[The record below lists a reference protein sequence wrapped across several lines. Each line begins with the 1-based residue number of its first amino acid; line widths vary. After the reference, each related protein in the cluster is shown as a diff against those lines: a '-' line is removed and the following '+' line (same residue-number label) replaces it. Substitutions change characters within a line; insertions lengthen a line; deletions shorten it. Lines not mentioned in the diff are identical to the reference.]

1 MPTRQAGEVL
11 GAEVKGPARRNIE
24 NIMPTINPPPGFD
37 HDAVSERYIVLAK
50 IGSGGMGE
58 TVRAW
63 DQRDGRLVAIKMP
76 KAALVQNPGFIER
89 FDREARMLQRV
100 VHPSIVPI
108 TDIGTLQGLPFFAMP
123 FLPGGSLA
131 IRRLRDDQGKP
142 LPNQAGMLHFWLP
155 EMAAAL
161 DYLHAQGIVHRDVKP
176 ANIFFDVFWHAYLGD
191 FGLAKIVDEAA
202 GIEREETLTG
212 TNMAMGTELYMAPEM
227 FRPKPALTGA
237 IDQYA
242 LAVSV
247 YEILAGRRPFTGEM
261 AHPIVEVTTQAPPPL
276 DRLRSDL
283 PASLVKAVHRG
294 LAKQAQDR
302 FASCEDFCRA
312 ALADVRPLESEP
324 GIARLACPKCSNIIR
339 IAVADAGRAGKCSRC
354 RKRLI
359 IAGDFSGLWT
369 RSEQEVV
376 SGHLAGQPVVSQ
388 DVETPVNAADD
399 DGLGDFKPLSKSQ
412 PVPKK
417 PRPKRAPTLIITGA
431 LAGLSLIALGF
442 LVWQLQPRKV
452 WSIDTDSRIVIDDG
466 RLVAFGPKGFR
477 RSSKSDKYL
486 VEYTYRG
493 PGRTPRIRVLSG
505 AAKTGSPSIMELG
518 SRRALVWTQPA
529 QDAPGLGGNGIA
541 TYCSVEIGRKP
552 YTVEVVT
559 DASEAI
565 DASQLCTLVARA
577 LRAGSKNA
585 TDEEWMA
592 PNPREPTGLRVE
604 YFIGRD
610 LQQKIDYPQMIDDSD
625 MHFDWLDGPPVSG
638 LPPDEFSIRWT
649 GIFIPDF
656 TGQHRFVG
664 YRDNGLRIWVNGRV
678 LVDEWNDGWGDF
690 VSSPVR
696 LYAGKN
702 YPIQIEYYE
711 AGGGA
716 GLTLNVRGETG
727 EVKLVERK
735 QLRPKLD

>member
-1 MPTRQAGEVL
+1 
-11 GAEVKGPARRNIE
+11 
-24 NIMPTINPPPGFD
+24 MPTINALPSVD
-37 HDAVSERYIVLAK
+37 HDAANHRYIVLAK
-50 IGSGGMGE
+50 IGAGGMGE

-63 DQRDGRLVAIKMP
+63 DKCDGRLVAIKMP
-76 KAALVQNPGFIER
+76 KAALVQDPGFIER

-108 TDIGTLQGLPFFAMP
+108 TDIGTLHGLPFFGMP

-155 EMAAAL
+155 GMAAAL

-191 FGLAKIVDEAA
+191 FGLAKIVGDAA

-227 FRPKPALTGA
+227 FKPRPALTGA

-247 YEILAGRRPFTGEM
+247 YEILAGRRPFAGET

-276 DRLRSDL
+276 DRLRPDL

-302 FASCEDFCRA
+302 FVNCADFCRA
-312 ALADVRPLESEP
+312 ALADVRPLEAEP
-324 GIARLACPKCSNIIR
+324 GIARLACPKCGNIIR

-376 SGHLAGQPVVSQ
+376 SAHLAGQPVVAH
-388 DVETPVNAADD
+388 DVETPVNGADD

-412 PVPKK
+412 PVPKQ
-417 PRPKRAPTLIITGA
+417 PHPKRAPALIITVALAALSLVALGA
-431 LAGLSLIALGF
+431 LI
-442 LVWQLQPRKV
+442 WKLQPKKA
-452 WSIDTDSRIVIDDG
+452 WALDMDSRIVIDDG
-466 RLVAFGPKGFR
+466 RIVVFSPKGFR
-477 RSSKSDKYL
+477 RSSQSAKYL
-486 VEYTYRG
+486 VEYTYRS
-493 PGRTPRIRVLSG
+493 PSRTPRIRVLTG
-505 AAKTGSPSIMELG
+505 ATGS
-518 SRRALVWTQPA
+518 SRASLADVSGRKMLRWSQPVSDVAGLVGQGVA
-529 QDAPGLGGNGIA
+529 ACCSLEIA
-541 TYCSVEIGRKP
+541 GKP
-552 YTVEVVT
+552 YTVEVAAEASRAK
-559 DASEAI
+559 DAE
-565 DASQLCTLVARA
+565 QLAALVAGA
-577 LRAGSKNA
+577 LKAGSKSE
-585 TDEEWMA
+585 TDNRRPTPSPAE
-592 PNPREPTGLRVE
+592 RTGLRVE

-610 LQQKIDYPQMIDDSD
+610 LQQKIDYPQTIDDSD
-625 MHFDWLDGPPVSG
+625 MHFEWFDGPPVSG
-638 LPPDEFSIRWT
+638 LPPDEFSIRWS
-649 GIFIPDF
+649 GVFIPDF
-656 TGQHRFVG
+656 TGQHWFVG
-664 YRDNGLRIWVNGRV
+664 NRDNGLRIWVNGR
-678 LVDEWNDGWGDF
+678 LLLDEWNDGWGDF

-696 LYAGKN
+696 LYAGKS
-702 YPIQIEYYE
+702 YPIKIEYYE

-716 GLTLNVRGETG
+716 GLTLNAKGETR
-727 EVKLVERK
+727 EAKLVERK
-735 QLRPKLD
+735 QLRPTPE

>member
-1 MPTRQAGEVL
+1 MPTL
-11 GAEVKGPARRNIE
+11 TNL
-24 NIMPTINPPPGFD
+24 PGFD
-37 HDAVSERYIVLAK
+37 SDAVNERYILLGK
-50 IGSGGMGE
+50 IGAGGMGE

-63 DQRDGRLVAIKMP
+63 DKRDGRLVAIKMP
-76 KAALVQNPGFIER
+76 KAFFVQAPGFLER

-100 VHPSIVPI
+100 VHPNIVPI
-108 TDIGTLQGLPFFAMP
+108 ADIGMLQGLPFFAMP
-123 FLPGGSLA
+123 FLPGGSLSA
-131 IRRLRDDQGKP
+131 RRPRDDQGKP
-142 LPNQAGMLHFWLP
+142 LPTPTGMLHFWLP
-155 EMAAAL
+155 SMAAAL
-161 DYLHAQGIVHRDVKP
+161 DHLHAQGIVHRDVKP
-176 ANIFFDVFWHAYLGD
+176 ANIFFDVFWQAFLGD
-191 FGLAKIVDEAA
+191 FGLAKVIDEA
-202 GIEREETLTG
+202 GGVEKEHTLTG

-227 FRPKPALTGA
+227 FKPRPVLTAA

-247 YEILAGRRPFTGEM
+247 YELLAGRRPFTGET
-261 AHPIVEVTTQAPPPL
+261 AHPIVEVTTRAPPPL
-276 DRLRSDL
+276 DRWRPDL
-283 PASLVKAVHRG
+283 PASLVQAVHRC
-294 LAKQAQDR
+294 LAKQSHER
-302 FASCEDFCRA
+302 FATCAEFARA
-312 ALADVRPLESEP
+312 ALSNVQPLATEA
-324 GIARLACPKCSNIIR
+324 GIARLACPQCANIIR
-339 IAVADAGRAGKCSRC
+339 IEVADAGRAGKCPRC
-354 RKRLI
+354 RKRLV
-359 IAGDFSGLWT
+359 IAEDFSGLWT
-369 RSEQEVV
+369 RSEQEIVAAHL
-376 SGHLAGQPVVSQ
+376 SGLPVAAP
-388 DVETPVNAADD
+388 DVKTPVEETADD
-399 DGLGDFKPLSKSQ
+399 GQFEFRPLSKSV

-417 PRPKRAPTLIITGA
+417 QRAKYTTSIIITA
-431 LAGLSLIALGF
+431 TLVSLSLIGLGV
-442 LVWQLQPRKV
+442 LVWQMQPKQA
-452 WSIDTDSRIVIDDG
+452 WAIDMDSRLAIDDG

-505 AAKTGSPSIMELG
+505 AAKTGSPGIMELG

-702 YPIQIEYYE
+702 YPIKIEYYE

-727 EVKLVERK
+727 EAKLVERK